1 MAPRPETT
9 VRVRGRRDTQH
20 SFVWQIM
27 RGVLRLF
34 AIGVV
39 LGLTWYITRFPFF
52 TITEVTVSGGE
63 TISHEEIR
71 AHVRSEL
78 QGAYFLIVPKQ
89 FTYLYPKERVNEVLL
104 KNPRI
109 HDIVLSRA
117 DRHTIDVS
125 FKEYV
130 PYALWCGY
138 GASTSPCYFVTE
150 GGFAFAPAPTMQGGA
165 LPRHILEGVDELQV
179 GDMHTE
185 KSLPEIDAF
194 MQRASEELN
203 LRIASVL
210 HKKNGDIEF
219 SINGG
224 GVIFVTGKK
233 DLNAAFDNLTSV
245 LASDEFAH
253 IEPGNFKY
261 IDVRFENKVFVNEK
275 IAEESTTTEDV
286 PSTLPE

>member
-34 AIGVV
+34 AIGAV
-39 LGLTWYITRFPFF
+39 LGLVWYVTRLPFF
-52 TITEVTVSGGE
+52 TITDVTVSGGE

-71 AHVRSEL
+71 THVRTEL

-89 FTYLYPKERVNEVLL
+89 FTYLYPKERVSEVLL

-109 HDIVLSRA
+109 HDVVLERT
-117 DRHTIDVS
+117 DRHTLNVS

-138 GASTSPCYFVTE
+138 SASTSPCYFVTE
-150 GGFAFAPAPTMQGGA
+150 GGYAFALAPTMQGGA
-165 LPRHILEGVDELQV
+165 LPRHILEGVDELHV
-179 GDMHTE
+179 GDMHIE
-185 KSLPEIDAF
+185 KSLSEIEVF
-194 MQRASEELN
+194 MKRVSEQLN

-224 GVIFVTGKK
+224 GAIFVTGKK
-233 DLNAAFDNLTSV
+233 DLNVAFDNLTSV
-245 LASDEFAH
+245 LASDEFKH

-275 IAEESTTTEDV
+275 IAEESTTTVDV
-286 PSTLPE
+286 SATLPE